1 MYNFVTLYQFIGRIL
16 LNITL
21 IMLGAGNSTRFG
33 LQSKKQW
40 LRIGNDPLWLYAAKN
55 ISSNYTFKD
64 IIIVS
69 KESTY
74 MSKFNSHFKFVEGG
88 ETRQESLKNAMA
100 LVDSEFVMVSDTA
113 RPNIP
118 KELILKLINNA
129 SNADCIVPALK
140 VSDSAIYQNK
150 YIDRDEIKLIQT
162 PQLSRSSLLRTALQ
176 TNSIFT
182 DDSSAIKAIGGK
194 VWYIEGDER
203 AKKLTYKDDLKHLNL
218 MPPSND
224 IFCGSGF
231 DVHKFTSGDFITLG
245 GVKIPYD
252 KAFLAHSDGDV
263 ALHALCDALL
273 GASGLGDIGELYPDN
288 DPKFKGIDSKLLLKD
303 SVRLI
308 KEVGFDIIN
317 ADITILAQQP
327 KISPY
332 KEEMRKTIADILG
345 IALNKVNV
353 KATTTEQLGFVGR
366 KEGIAV
372 SAATNLKYFNWQS
385 AL

>member
-69 KESTY
+69 KESAY

-129 SNADCIVPALK
+129 SNEGLYSSSESTTMDSDCPFI
-140 VSDSAIYQNK
+140 S
-150 YIDRDEIKLIQT
+150 
-162 PQLSRSSLLRTALQ
+162 
-176 TNSIFT
+176 
-182 DDSSAIKAIGGK
+182 
-194 VWYIEGDER
+194 
-203 AKKLTYKDDLKHLNL
+203 KKE
-218 MPPSND
+218 
-224 IFCGSGF
+224 F
-231 DVHKFTSGDFITLG
+231 
-245 GVKIPYD
+245 
-252 KAFLAHSDGDV
+252 AH
-263 ALHALCDALL
+263 C
-273 GASGLGDIGELYPDN
+273 
-288 DPKFKGIDSKLLLKD
+288 
-303 SVRLI
+303 
-308 KEVGFDIIN
+308 
-317 ADITILAQQP
+317 QC
-327 KISPY
+327 
-332 KEEMRKTIADILG
+332 
-345 IALNKVNV
+345 
-353 KATTTEQLGFVGR
+353 
-366 KEGIAV
+366 
-372 SAATNLKYFNWQS
+372 
-385 AL
+385 